1 MLILLAN
8 TRYSGWQC
16 LSDVQGQWPQALWLI
31 SCLKLAAT
39 RIRLALLCLL
49 AAFLL
54 ADCLGWLAGCWLPAS
69 SLGRGGWLGAPS
81 RAAAARTC
89 GRPAAWL
96 PRLAD
101 WLLLLAGLTPG
112 CWLPPAALGWLGDGH
127 RFLARAIARS
137 LPSPLPARSLP
148 RGKHILR
155 QFRCNVRLKPS
166 ALNRIS
172 LIQHHNLQQ
181 TLHLLHLRERENKTG
196 YEFMLP
202 R

>member
-1 MLILLAN
+1 M
-8 TRYSGWQC
+8 
-16 LSDVQGQWPQALWLI
+16 SDVQGQWPQAQWLI
-31 SCLKLAAT
+31 RCLQLAAT

-69 SLGRGGWLGAPS
+69 SLGRGGWLGTPS

-112 CWLPPAALGWLGDGH
+112 CWLLRWLGDGH
-127 RFLARAIARS
+127 RFLARAIAPFAALAAARPFPAS
-137 LPSPLPARSLP
+137 REAHTSTVSCPSSSSSSSSSDDMCKAFFAFLSSSSVLTSDSP
-148 RGKHILR
+148 
-155 QFRCNVRLKPS
+155 VS
-166 ALNRIS
+166 AGAC
-172 LIQHHNLQQ
+172 
-181 TLHLLHLRERENKTG
+181 T
-196 YEFMLP
+196 
-202 R
+202 